1 MARPFRPGW
10 HVPVHI
16 RTLVDERG
24 RALPLDWIARGEHP
38 VSKVKSKLDGI
49 DCLVRDVGAHPWAHL
64 EAGYWRIQVEDQP
77 VLGYV
82 MRHRAELGDPFTF
95 EIYADAR
102 NELGQRIWLRRE
114 ESLNSAAAWMIQN
127 NDRLIT
133 FAARHAAADV
143 AGPLEPGDVGTERLP
158 GGG

>member
-1 MARPFRPGW
+1 M
-10 HVPVHI
+10 
-16 RTLVDERG
+16 
-24 RALPLDWIARGEHP
+24 
-38 VSKVKSKLDGI
+38 SKVKSKLDGI